1 MPGDYAVLAPIYDEI
16 GMAEFARR
24 ITPRLIDFA
33 QHLDWLGR
41 RIVVLGCGTGASI
54 EYLSQYPYTI
64 TGIDNSPEMLE
75 LAKRKLSDPGLSL
88 RWQQLDIREL
98 NLQGGLVDLVLTLNT
113 LNEMNSLRELETVFG
128 AVQRVLE
135 SEKLFIFD
143 MMTVQGLT
151 EAGMAGDDLLYD
163 APASLSVVATNE
175 YDHERQMQTTHYRV
189 FQRQGEGWQRKE
201 ARRVLRAFPV
211 QAIGSLLQ
219 RAGFTIRR
227 ILDENLEIY
236 EPGVSRAGRVIFIAS
251 KQ

>member
-1 MPGDYAVLAPIYDEI
+1 
-16 GMAEFARR
+16 MAEFARR

-175 YDHERQMQTTHYRV
+175 YDHERQMQTTHYLV

>member
-1 MPGDYAVLAPIYDEI
+1 
-16 GMAEFARR
+16 
-24 ITPRLIDFA
+24 
-33 QHLDWLGR
+33 
-41 RIVVLGCGTGASI
+41 
-54 EYLSQYPYTI
+54 
-64 TGIDNSPEMLE
+64 
-75 LAKRKLSDPGLSL
+75 LSL
-88 RWQQLDIREL
+88 RWQQIDIREL
-98 NLQGGLVDLVLTLNT
+98 SLQGGLADLVLTLNT
-113 LNEMNSLRELETVFG
+113 LNELNSLRELETVFA

-135 SEKLFIFD
+135 PEKLFIFD
-143 MMTVQGLT
+143 MLTVQGLT

-189 FQRQGEGWQRKE
+189 FQRQGDGWQRKE

-227 ILDENLEIY
+227 ILDENLELY
-236 EPGVSRAGRVIFIAS
+236 EPGVSRAGRVIFIAA